1 MLMEAAFAPASS
13 GSPAPTA
20 RDRLLRTAGQLFY
33 AEGTRAVS
41 VDRLLVEAGTTRA
54 TFYRHFAGK
63 QDLVLA
69 YVGVVDAHL
78 RAQVDEVLAAGV
90 GPERLLYGIAEE
102 IGGDI
107 CGPGFRGCPF
117 LNAAAEHPDADDPV
131 HQAVLA
137 HRQWFHGVVTD
148 ALVRSGHPHADAAAR
163 QLVML
168 RDGAMAAG
176 HLSDPDEVRQS
187 LLRGVEELLNS
198 SHD

>member
-1 MLMEAAFAPASS
+1 MLIEAAFTPASS
-13 GSPAPTA
+13 GPHAATA
-20 RDRLLRTAGQLFY
+20 RERLLRTAGQLFY

-41 VDRLLVEAGTTRA
+41 VDRLLIEAGTTRA

-69 YVGVVDAHL
+69 YLGTVDAHL
-78 RAQVDEVLAAGV
+78 RTQVDDMLATGT
-90 GPERLLYGIAEE
+90 GPEPLLYGIAEA

-137 HRQWFHGVVTD
+137 HRHWFSGVVTD
-148 ALVRSGHPHADAAAR
+148 ALVRLGHPRAGAAAR
-163 QLVML
+163 QLVMM
-168 RDGAMAAG
+168 REGAMAAG
-176 HLSDPDEVRQS
+176 HLSDPDMVRES
-187 LLRGVEELLNS
+187 LLMGTQELLNS
-198 SHD
+198 SRD

>member
-1 MLMEAAFAPASS
+1 MLIEAAFRPASS
-13 GSPAPTA
+13 GPRAPTA

-41 VDRLLVEAGTTRA
+41 VDRLLIEAGTTRA

-69 YVGVVDAHL
+69 YLSTVDAHI
-78 RAQVDEVLAAGV
+78 RTKVEVLAAEV
-90 GPERLLYGIAEE
+90 GPEPLLYGIAEE

-137 HRQWFHGVVTD
+137 HRQWFSGVITD
-148 ALVRSGHPHADAAAR
+148 ALMRLGHPRAEAAAR

-176 HLSDPDEVRQS
+176 HLSDPDMVRES
-187 LLRGVEELLNS
+187 LLAGTKDLL
-198 SHD
+198 DFPRD

>member
-1 MLMEAAFAPASS
+1 MLIEAAFAPASS
-13 GSPAPTA
+13 GPQAPTA

-41 VDRLLVEAGTTRA
+41 VDRLLIEAGTTRA

-69 YVGVVDAHL
+69 YLGTVDSHL
-78 RAQVDEVLAAGV
+78 RTHVDEVLATGA
-90 GPERLLYGIAEE
+90 GPESLLYGIAEE

-148 ALVRSGHPHADAAAR
+148 ALVRLGHPRAEAAAR

-176 HLSDPDEVRQS
+176 HLSDPDMVRES
-187 LLRGVEELLNS
+187 LLLGTEELLDFARN
-198 SHD
+198 

>member
-1 MLMEAAFAPASS
+1 MLIEAAFTPASS
-13 GSPAPTA
+13 GPRAPTA

-41 VDRLLVEAGTTRA
+41 VDRLLIEAGTTRA

-69 YVGVVDAHL
+69 YLGTVDAHL
-78 RAQVDEVLAAGV
+78 RAQVEEALAAGV
-90 GPERLLYGIAEE
+90 GPEPLLYGIAEQ

-137 HRQWFHGVVTD
+137 HREWFHRIVTD
-148 ALVRSGHPHADAAAR
+148 ALVRLGHPRAEAAAR

-176 HLSDPDEVRQS
+176 HLSDPDRVRES
-187 LLRGVEELLNS
+187 LLMGTKDLL
-198 SHD
+198 DFPRT